1 MAAVA
6 HPVGLPRKQLSVALL
21 ALVAHVSLVLASI
34 ALVSFAPECL
44 SGARQV
50 CAEELGYPLAVAAGP
65 TGSIYLADRNLPGIW
80 KVDGNKLS
88 LYFQASK
95 KFRTPL
101 NAVRCLTLD
110 LQGKLLAGDSA
121 TRDVYRF
128 DDQGQPVALTKGQI
142 GIPMS
147 IVVTKAGEL
156 IVADLELHL
165 LWRVPAEGGKPE
177 KLAAVPAPRGLA
189 IDAQDRIW
197 VVSHGADHVVRV
209 TLDGKVETV
218 VKGTPFQFAHQI
230 ALDDDGHAFI
240 TDGYAK
246 AVWKVS
252 PGAEP
257 QPLVKDAPLVNPV
270 GIVRRDQGFLVVDPR
285 AKALFQLDS
294 AGKLGPLPLQPAP

>member
-6 HPVGLPRKQLSVALL
+6 QRVVGSPIQLSRVMLALVTLASVALAPV
-21 ALVAHVSLVLASI
+21 AL
-34 ALVSFAPECL
+34 ECL
-44 SGARQV
+44 TAARPV
-50 CAEELGYPLAVAAGP
+50 GAEELGYPLAVAASATGP
-65 TGSIYLADRNLPGIW
+65 IYLADRNLPGIW
-80 KVDGNKLS
+80 KVEGDKLS
-88 LYFQASK
+88 LFFQASK

-110 LQGKLLAGDSA
+110 RQGKLLAGDSA
-121 TRDVYRF
+121 TRDIYRF
-128 DDQGQPVALTKGQI
+128 DEQGQPVALTKGQI

-165 LWRVPAEGGKPE
+165 IWRVPAEGGKPE
-177 KLAAVPAPRGLA
+177 MLAAVRAPRGLA

-197 VVSHGADHVVRV
+197 VVSHGADQVLRV

-218 VKGTPFQFAHQI
+218 VQGTPFQFAHQI
-230 ALDDDGHAFI
+230 ALDDDGHAYI

-270 GIVRRDQGFLVVDPR
+270 GIVRRDQWFLVVDPR
-285 AKALFQLDS
+285 AKALFHLDS
-294 AGKLGPLPLQPAP
+294 AGKLGLLPLQPAP

>member
-6 HPVGLPRKQLSVALL
+6 HPVVRPRKQLSMVTL
-21 ALVAHVSLVLASI
+21 ALVAFASI
-34 ALVSFAPECL
+34 TLAAVAPQCPTA
-44 SGARQV
+44 ARPV
-50 CAEELGYPLAVAAGP
+50 CAEELGYPLAVATGQSGP
-65 TGSIYLADRNLPGIW
+65 IYLADRNLPGIW
-80 KVDGNKLS
+80 KVDGDKLS

-101 NAVRCLTLD
+101 NAVRCVTLD
-110 LQGKLLAGDSA
+110 RQGKLLAGDSA

-147 IVVTKAGEL
+147 IVVTQAGEL

-197 VVSHGADHVVRV
+197 VVSHGADQLLRV

-230 ALDDDGHAFI
+230 ALDDDGNAYI

-270 GIVRRDQGFLVVDPR
+270 GIVRREQGFLVVDPR